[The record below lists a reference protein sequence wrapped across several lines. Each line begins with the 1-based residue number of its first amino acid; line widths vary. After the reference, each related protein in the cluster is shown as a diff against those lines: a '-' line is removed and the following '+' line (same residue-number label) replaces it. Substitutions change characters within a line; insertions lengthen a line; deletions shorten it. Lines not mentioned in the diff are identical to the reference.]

1 MKNAR
6 VKREKIYLLVLMI
19 IGLMM
24 GPCFPGLVS
33 GSLDSGE
40 SSLRNHQLGPAETL
54 VRAQETTKAQESTQA
69 EDKGPADQGS
79 NLKSYPA
86 IIVQDPL
93 SYQFHPFFNQS
104 ATERWLTRI
113 LYLPLQASAQESKG
127 LKQLAL
133 AKSCD
138 VQDYGRTIQIVL
150 QPDLTWSDGEA
161 LTSQDVAFTFSAL
174 AHPMAPFRFRALVS
188 NMVGYPALYQSYY
201 QKHDIDLATGNS
213 LHHLLSLD
221 PLFTGDL
228 LVTDLNPLNLQDF
241 TIPSPLSSSP
251 ETSIPA
257 SLPRT
262 NKDDKLHTDVRTSEA
277 ASTAETTAPKTRK
290 VLQRFQ
296 SLAERGKGP
305 AYVAPLKGIETPD
318 DRTIRLHF
326 SRGNIPAL
334 DHLLSFPIL
343 PKHIWQRIPVEYWH
357 LQKDLLQNPV
367 VSGLFRVQE
376 INQEEQSLL
385 LVPNKETLWRIP
397 HLQETREP
405 SNPTEVFSSPFT
417 LTKGLAIADYQPILC
432 QYLPSH
438 AAYLQVL
445 ASLQIIHEEEFPTR
459 EDFVNWV
466 EEVQEEAM
474 NKDMDEEGQA
484 DSKVEE
490 DADEDPTSKSP
501 GLLDSEMKD
510 LDRHVAL
517 TGKIKLEKMDFALT
531 RNQLTDPHFVRV
543 GAPLIGVELGSSLTP
558 EELQTLHLIQGAML
572 NFSPTSE
579 DDPIGMEST
588 IRPDR
593 LGDKGLSS
601 QPSISRS
608 PSSIPSSETS
618 KTMATSADTPSSTA
632 TPTSTTDISSPA
644 SSNAS
649 IARDSDGSTTRPRS
663 DAGPRTSSDL
673 RPSSSDPRSSTGETT
688 GGLTPRSSVENAQG
702 KALEA
707 GPVEISLPE
716 GPSME
721 KKVKPGEAMPFLWP
735 HKAGHLEVL
744 GFNCSPISPCADIGF
759 RRAISLNIDREDLIT
774 RLLKGMGAWSDS
786 AVPTNSWIYPYES
799 PISALPFQPERGKL
813 LLQNLGYQV
822 KKKEG
827 NPPVVTYSAQVLRR
841 IKEYQEKLASK
852 QVPLP
857 KIPTTAKELTDNDQ
871 VQIKLIFPSNNN
883 LYRNLAEQIQKS
895 LQNQG
900 IIVQIKGLSTQEL
913 LDAAL
918 RNADFDL
925 ILFELDAPTE
935 PLFHQL
941 LASSNI
947 TAQGS
952 FTYNFLAYANP
963 NVDLLLMDL
972 AVAINPDERQRIY
985 QKICQYVSDELPLFP
1000 LFQPEYAL
1008 YQPSYTPASLT
1019 SLVDQ
1024 VFYYTAHGQEKKGKD
1039 KPVR

>member
-24 GPCFPGLVS
+24 GPRFPGPVS
-33 GSLDSGE
+33 RSLDLGE
-40 SSLRNHQLGPAETL
+40 SSLRNHPLGPAETL
-54 VRAQETTKAQESTQA
+54 VRAQETIKAQESTQA
-69 EDKGPADQGS
+69 EDKGPVDQGAD
-79 NLKSYPA
+79 LKSYPA

-93 SYQFHPFFNQS
+93 SYQFHPFYNQS
-104 ATERWLTRI
+104 VTERWLTRI
-113 LYLPLQASAQESKG
+113 LYLPLQASAQESSG

-138 VQDYGRTIQIVL
+138 VQDYGRTVQIVL

-188 NMVGYPALYQSYY
+188 NMVGYPTLYQSYY
-201 QKHDIDLATGNS
+201 QKRSIDLATGNS

-221 PLFTGDL
+221 PFFTGDL

-241 TIPSPLSSSP
+241 TIPSPLSSSN
-251 ETSIPA
+251 ETSLPA
-257 SLPRT
+257 TLPRA
-262 NKDDKLHTDVRTSEA
+262 NKDEKLHTEVRTSKA
-277 ASTAETTAPKTRK
+277 ASTAEMTVPKTRK
-290 VLQRFQ
+290 ILQRFQ
-296 SLAERGKGP
+296 SLADRGKGP

-318 DRTIRLHF
+318 DRTILLHF

-367 VSGLFRVQE
+367 VSGLFCVQE

-385 LVPNKETLWRIP
+385 LAPNKETLWRIP
-397 HLQETREP
+397 RLQEKRDP
-405 SNPTEVFSSPFT
+405 LNPTEVYSSPFT
-417 LTKGLAIADYQPILC
+417 LTKGLPLADYQPILC

-445 ASLQIIHEEEFPTR
+445 ASLQIIHKDEFPTMD
-459 EDFVNWV
+459 DFLNWA
-466 EEVQEEAM
+466 EEIQEQSLNQDKE
-474 NKDMDEEGQA
+474 KDKEGQA
-484 DSKVEE
+484 DSKAKE
-490 DADEDPTSKSP
+490 DADEDPATKPP
-501 GLLDSEMKD
+501 GLLGAETKD
-510 LDRHVAL
+510 WDRHVAL
-517 TGKIKLEKMDFALT
+517 TGQIQLEKKDFALT
-531 RNQLTDPHFVRV
+531 RNQLTDPNFVRV
-543 GAPLIGVELGSSLTP
+543 GAPLIGVELGNSLTT

-572 NFSPTSE
+572 NFSLASE
-579 DDPIGMEST
+579 DDHIGIAT
-588 IRPDR
+588 TLKPDR
-593 LGDKGLSS
+593 IGDTGLINQSS
-601 QPSISRS
+601 SSSS
-608 PSSIPSSETS
+608 PSSIQSGETS
-618 KTMATSADTPSSTA
+618 RARATALESPSSTA
-632 TPTSTTDISSPA
+632 TSTPATDMSLPSA
-644 SSNAS
+644 TL
-649 IARDSDGSTTRPRS
+649 DSKPSF
-663 DAGPRTSSDL
+663 SSD
-673 RPSSSDPRSSTGETT
+673 PSSSTEETT
-688 GGLTPRSSVENAQG
+688 EDLMPSSSVAPPQG
-702 KALEA
+702 KTLEA

-721 KKVKPGEAMPFLWP
+721 KKANPGEAMPFLWP

-744 GFNCSPISPCADIGF
+744 GFNCSPISPCADMGF
-759 RRAISLNIDREDLIT
+759 RRAISLNIDREALIAN
-774 RLLKGMGAWSDS
+774 LLKGMGAWSDS

-799 PISALPFQPERGKL
+799 PISALPYQPERGKL

-822 KKKEG
+822 KEKED
-827 NPPVVTYSAQVLRR
+827 NPPVITYSAQVLRR
-841 IKEYQEKLASK
+841 IKEYREKLANK

-857 KIPTTAKELTDNDQ
+857 NIPATAKELMENDQ

-1024 VFYYTAHGQEKKGKD
+1024 VFYYTAHGQEREDKE
-1039 KPVR
+1039 KPVS